1 MLIARSPLALRSLLA
16 VLLSL
21 LFAFI
26 AAVRAQSLPSGSVSD
41 ASAQLAALP
50 VSDEPLYRLPGATAK
65 VTDEAI
71 EVAYRGRTLTYVAG
85 IGWIDGLDAAPPHV
99 DGDEVALSA
108 TVLAALDVFLPRLFA
123 VRTSGDAEVRVVL
136 DLHDLDAGFL
146 TGLEGS
152 GALAAGQQL
161 SVTLPPLLLP
171 LTQPEEYAGIELQV
185 ASDTEQTRFTAVGPA
200 MTYRFFALTAPN
212 RLVIDLVPQRQLD
225 LPEVERALGPG
236 ASYRRFN
243 YRTASGGSVVH
254 VVSVAPGLGEF
265 RVVGESRG
273 GATVSELAA
282 GAPLAINAGY
292 FDTASFDAIGYLL
305 VDHGLLSLPSRNR
318 ASIAFGEAGTVID
331 RVRASVK
338 LHTPTGL
345 VELALGDGARTGVV
359 SVPGAFAGA
368 PDMGVL
374 VVAEGRVVENKI
386 GPRRV
391 PDVPG
396 AYALSYPP
404 DNRQLAL
411 LDTGDRVYLDAMLE
425 PESFEGARYAVE
437 AGPLLLKDGV
447 DAYRPELEGF
457 ALGQRI
463 LDGLTQQAAVGVRA
477 DGTVLL
483 LVAETMRAAE
493 LAPLLQLLGA
503 SDAMR
508 LDSGSSATLLV
519 DGEVVNR
526 RTQRRVVSAIVYLH
540 YAAWR

>member
-1 MLIARSPLALRSLLA
+1 MHSARSSRALASLTLALLA
-16 VLLSL
+16 LLLSL
-21 LFAFI
+21 
-26 AAVRAQSLPSGSVSD
+26 AATARAQTPPDAGSAPAGLPG
-41 ASAQLAALP
+41 APP
-50 VSDEPLYRLPGATAK
+50 VTSEPLYRLPGATATI
-65 VTDEAI
+65 TDEAI

-85 IGWIDGLDAAPPHV
+85 IGWIEGLDAAPPHV

-108 TVLAALDVFLPRLFA
+108 TVLDALDVFLPRLLA

-136 DLHDLDAGFL
+136 DVHDLDAGFL
-146 TGLEGS
+146 SGLHGS
-152 GALAAGQQL
+152 GALAAGQPL

-171 LTQPEEYAGIELQV
+171 LAQPEEYAGIELQV
-185 ASDTEQTRFTAVGPA
+185 VSDAEQTRFTAVGPA
-200 MTYRFFALTAPN
+200 MTYDLFALSAPN

-225 LPEVERALGPG
+225 LPELERALGPG

-243 YRTASGGSVVH
+243 YRSASGGSVVH

-273 GATVSELAA
+273 AATVTQLAA

-292 FDTASFDAIGYLL
+292 FDTASFEAIGYLL

-318 ASIAFGEAGTVID
+318 ASIAFGAGGTVID

-345 VELALGDGARTGVV
+345 VELALGDGAWTGVV

-368 PDMGVL
+368 PDMGAL
-374 VVAEGRVVENKI
+374 VVADAQVVENKI

-396 AYALSYPP
+396 AYALVYPP

-411 LDTGDRVYLDAMLE
+411 LDTGDRVYLDASLE

-437 AGPLLLKDGV
+437 AGPLLLKSGV

-463 LDGLTQQAAVGVRA
+463 LDGLTQQAAIGVRA

-493 LAPLLQLLGA
+493 LVPLLQLLGA

-519 DGEVVNR
+519 DGDVVNR
-526 RTQRRVVSAIVYLH
+526 RTQRRVVSAIVYLPH
-540 YAAWR
+540 TAWR